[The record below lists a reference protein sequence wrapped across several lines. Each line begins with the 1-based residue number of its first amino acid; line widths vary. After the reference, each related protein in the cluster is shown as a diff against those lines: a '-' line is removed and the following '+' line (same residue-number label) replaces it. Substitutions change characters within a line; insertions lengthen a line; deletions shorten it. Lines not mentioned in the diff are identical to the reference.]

1 MKTYDVLIIGGGPA
15 GVAAAKV
22 LKDNNVSY
30 GIIDKEKFPRQK
42 LCGGGLTFKSTSLLK
57 KLGLKYS
64 NINNNEVKN
73 VRLIASG
80 ISKNMPLINNIFM
93 IDRYD
98 FDYNNIKQ
106 VTNKNFFEEEKI
118 IKINGNVLETNKN
131 K

>member
-15 GVAAAKV
+15 GAAAAKV
-22 LKDNNVSY
+22 LKDNNISY
-30 GIIDKEKFPRQK
+30 AIIDKEKFPRQK

-57 KLGLKYS
+57 KLGLKYN
-64 NINNNEVKN
+64 NINNNKVTN
-73 VRLIASG
+73 VRLIAKG

-106 VTNKNFFEEEKI
+106 VTNKNLF
-118 IKINGNVLETNKN
+118 VA
-131 K
+131 